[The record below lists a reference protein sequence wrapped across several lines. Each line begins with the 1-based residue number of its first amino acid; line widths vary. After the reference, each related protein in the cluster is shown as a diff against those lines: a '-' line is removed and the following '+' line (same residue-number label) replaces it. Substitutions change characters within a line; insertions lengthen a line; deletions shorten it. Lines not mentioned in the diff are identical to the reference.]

1 MRSQM
6 PNKKTTLQG
15 DQGKER
21 FGYQGKPDTT
31 KGFQASGQIDLDN
44 IEIPEPSDG
53 VQPAQNSTSSSSSSG
68 D

>member
-1 MRSQM
+1 M
-6 PNKKTTLQG
+6 PKDKTALQR
-15 DQGKER
+15 DEGKER

-53 VQPAQNSTSSSSSSG
+53 VQPAQNTSSPSSSS
-68 D
+68 DD

>member
-1 MRSQM
+1 M

-53 VQPAQNSTSSSSSSG
+53 V
-68 D
+68 

>member
-1 MRSQM
+1 M
-6 PNKKTTLQG
+6 PNKKTALQD

-21 FGYQGKPDTT
+21 FGYQGKLDTT

-53 VQPAQNSTSSSSSSG
+53 VQPAQNTPPPSSSNG

>member
-1 MRSQM
+1 M
-6 PNKKTTLQG
+6 PEKKTALQG
-15 DQGKER
+15 DQGKKV

-31 KGFQASGQIDLDN
+31 KGFQATGQIDLDD

-53 VQPAQNSTSSSSSSG
+53 VQPAENSTSSSSSSG